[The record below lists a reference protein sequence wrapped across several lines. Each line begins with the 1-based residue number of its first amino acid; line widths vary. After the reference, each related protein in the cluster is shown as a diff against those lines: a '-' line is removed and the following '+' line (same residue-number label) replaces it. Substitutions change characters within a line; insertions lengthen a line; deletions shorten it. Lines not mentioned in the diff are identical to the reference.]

1 MLAFV
6 REDGRE
12 LNALTREGSKLLYDF
27 EYQDFTGISANLKDI
42 EVIK

>member
-27 EYQDFTGISANLKDI
+27 EYQGFTGISANLKDI